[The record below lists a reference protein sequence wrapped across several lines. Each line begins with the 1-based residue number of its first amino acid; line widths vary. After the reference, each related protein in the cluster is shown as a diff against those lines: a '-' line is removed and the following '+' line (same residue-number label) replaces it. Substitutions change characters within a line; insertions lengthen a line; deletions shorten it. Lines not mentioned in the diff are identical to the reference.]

1 MVDKEVD
8 IMGRIITLPIII
20 IIGKTNK
27 ISTRTITIKVIG
39 SKITKVSIVK
49 GLHINNPIIGQAIME
64 LLNKTCYS
72 KMVKLLQTLHN
83 KMLQHNSWDC
93 SIIQINQLLLFQTNQ
108 LSSSLKHLLA
118 I

>member
-64 LLNKTCYS
+64 LLNKT
-72 KMVKLLQTLHN
+72 
-83 KMLQHNSWDC
+83 
-93 SIIQINQLLLFQTNQ
+93 
-108 LSSSLKHLLA
+108 
-118 I
+118 